1 MTFRPRVTK
10 VTEGQELRW
19 LGHLFVPGLFDGEHM
34 FQIDRRPSTTLF
46 SQSERFTGLLVS
58 VLGNRLFEATE
69 RGFHA
74 MNAALKTVAE
84 T

>member
-1 MTFRPRVTK
+1 MTFRPRVTR

-34 FQIDRRPSTTLF
+34 FQIDRRPSTKLF
-46 SQSERFTGLLVS
+46 SHSERFTGLLVT
-58 VLGNRLFEATE
+58 VLGSQLFEATE

-74 MNAALKTVAE
+74 MNTALKARAE